1 CFSFCGEVRSP
12 SMNQYVPDWTM
23 EDDSGRLTDLLPMT
37 NQRKPMG
44 PDNELVELL
53 WRNGHVVMH
62 SQTHRRTPVGE
73 FKQASKPD
81 PVQKYEQSLGG
92 SSNLI
97 QEAEAA
103 SWFQFPL
110 DDSFEKEF
118 CSEFFPEITG
128 TDTVV
133 SEKISKDFTAEEEDR
148 YLKFGFTDDGTAF
161 TAPAPKQST
170 PHPQDNI
177 MPPPRSHVMGSTPQ
191 SSSLENSNSGV
202 LNFPHFSKQVKADL
216 GSLSC
221 RLGHRGSGSNSK
233 VGAQESSMMTVGSS
247 ACGSNQIQAQ
257 TDPSNNISNDAADI
271 VTRLREGT
279 GMRLLSERMQSKAHE
294 GTVTSS
300 SGGSGCSYGRSAQ
313 QNESNHSHKRRKAR
327 EVEESGCQ
335 SEEAEY
341 ESIDEKK
348 QATRPTSK
356 RRSRAAEVHNLSERR
371 RRDRI
376 NEKMKALQE
385 LIPHCNKTDKASM
398 LDEAIEYLKTLQ
410 LQVQMMWMGSGMASM
425 MFPCV
430 QQYISGMGMGIGMS
444 HASMSAIHSA
454 VQLPRVPFVNAS
466 VAPVSSGNQAS
477 FLPSPAIS
485 AANFPSQMQNIHLPE
500 SYARYLGFHNFCA
513 YGSHMVQHNQSAAS
527 PDTTLP
533 SAAGGPTSIRN
544 NKSGKL
550 LVFSNSSL
558 PDSWSIS

>member
-1 CFSFCGEVRSP
+1 
-12 SMNQYVPDWTM
+12 MNQYVPDWTM

-81 PVQKYEQSLGG
+81 PVQKYEQSLGD

-161 TAPAPKQST
+161 TAPAPKQSV

-191 SSSLENSNSGV
+191 SSSLENSNSG
-202 LNFPHFSKQVKADL
+202 A
-216 GSLSC
+216 
-221 RLGHRGSGSNSK
+221 
-233 VGAQESSMMTVGSS
+233 GAQESSMMTVGSS

-327 EVEESGCQ
+327 DVEESGCQ

-454 VQLPRVPFVNAS
+454 VQLPRVPFQTFPARCRTFIFPNHMPGTLVFITFVHMDRTWCS
-466 VAPVSSGNQAS
+466 IINQQHHLIPLS
-477 FLPSPAIS
+477 RL
-485 AANFPSQMQNIHLPE
+485 LPE
-500 SYARYLGFHNFCA
+500 DLQVSGTTNLIKGGTSNLE
-513 YGSHMVQHNQSAAS
+513 SALLFISDNSLWTCRGVGAAMIRGQKIGIDRS
-527 PDTTLP
+527 PCCL
-533 SAAGGPTSIRN
+533 
-544 NKSGKL
+544 L
-550 LVFSNSSL
+550 LVNP
-558 PDSWSIS
+558 PDHLLKPEIVMYITRE